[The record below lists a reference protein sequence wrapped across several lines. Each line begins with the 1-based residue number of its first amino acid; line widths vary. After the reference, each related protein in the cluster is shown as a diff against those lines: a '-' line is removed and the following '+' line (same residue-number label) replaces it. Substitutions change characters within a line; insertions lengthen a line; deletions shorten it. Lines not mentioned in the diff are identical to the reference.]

1 MGRKR
6 LRLIEDSACSYG
18 HRRRKLSGLHKNRI
32 KVGRNELHV
41 TNDSLIGIAS
51 RDISSFV
58 NNVLKSSDVAEFLSV
73 PKDIFELN
81 NLAEVLSYHTWETD
95 LSCLEKLYLQQFLPS
110 GMDADLVVKSL
121 LTEEN
126 LHFGN
131 PFTKWHVYSKYL
143 VYFFF
148 ILPFF

>member
-1 MGRKR
+1 M
-6 LRLIEDSACSYG
+6 
-18 HRRRKLSGLHKNRI
+18 SGLHKNRI

-81 NLAEVLSYHTWETD
+81 NLAEVLSYHVRI
-95 LSCLEKLYLQQFLPS
+95 LGRFLLIFYEYS
-110 GMDADLVVKSL
+110 KMAMDFFGI
-121 LTEEN
+121 
-126 LHFGN
+126 LHFFYRHGRQI
-131 PFTKWHVYSKYL
+131 YL
-143 VYFFF
+143 V
-148 ILPFF
+148 